1 MVLAA
6 NGSLARLAFGWTG
19 TEVVA
24 ARAHQPVV
32 FDGRSAEL
40 AVSSALVVNVAFSI
54 LPATRAAQLDP
65 VSALKQE

>member
-6 NGSLARLAFGWTG
+6 IGSLASLAFGWTG

-24 ARAHQPVV
+24 ARAHLPVV
-32 FDGRSAEL
+32 FDGSAAEL
-40 AVSSALVVNVAFSI
+40 AVSSALVVNVAFST

-65 VSALKQE
+65 ASALKHE